1 MEWRI
6 LNNTMKKYP
15 IWLVGGRDASAYK
28 KAGESKVKTR
38 PWKAGEFDTP
48 GEAEAFRQGII
59 AAIGGGLRSV
69 TFIDESTA
77 KKIDERVVDALR
89 KEYPHLN
96 INYQ

>member
-1 MEWRI
+1 ME
-6 LNNTMKKYP
+6 KHP

-48 GEAEAFRQGII
+48 EEAEAFRQGII
-59 AAIGGGLRSV
+59 AAIGGGLRNV
-69 TFIDESTA
+69 AFIDESTA
-77 KKIDERVVDALR
+77 KKIDQRVVDEL
-89 KEYPHLN
+89 KKQYPHLN